1 MEKSTL
7 VERAW
12 EIAREHYTALGVD
25 ADAALVRLGRLE
37 VSIHC
42 WQGDDVGGFETPG
55 AELSGGGI
63 QTTGNCPGR
72 ARTIPELRSDLDT
85 ALALIPG
92 THRLNLHASYLENSG
107 TFVDRDAI
115 GPEHF
120 TGWIEWAA
128 ERELGLD
135 FNPTCFSHPRA
146 ADGFTLSHS
155 DPGIR
160 AFWIEHCTR
169 CREIG
174 AEMGRRL
181 GTPCVTNIWIPDGFK
196 DTPVDRFAPRRR
208 LAAALDEVFAVGY
221 DPIHLL
227 DSVESKLF
235 GIGSESYVVGSW
247 EFYLGYAVSRQKLIC
262 IDTGH
267 FHPTEEIHDKISAV
281 LLYLPRLL
289 LHVSRGVR
297 WDSDHVVTLSD
308 DLRALASE
316 LVRGSVLERTHIG
329 LDFFDAGINRVA
341 AWVIGTRNL
350 LKALLA
356 ALLEPVEM
364 LRELENA
371 GDLTG
376 RLAMLEEC
384 RTLPLGAVWDYYCLT
399 ADVPV
404 GDAWLEVVREYER
417 TVLAERG

>member
-12 EIAREHYTALGVD
+12 EIARERYAALGVD
-25 ADAALVRLGRLE
+25 ADAALVRLGRLA

-63 QTTGNCPGR
+63 QTTGNYPGR

-107 TFVDRDAI
+107 TFVDRDVI

-329 LDFFDAGINRVA
+329 LDFFDASINRVA

-364 LRELENA
+364 LREFENA

-384 RTLPLGAVWDYYCLT
+384 RTLPLGAIWDYYCLT
-399 ADVPV
+399 AGVPV

-417 TVLAERG
+417 TVLAKRG